1 MKYPDFSPYPLFS
14 RIDQDFSFGGGSSWN
29 GGLSRRRFLKRTGGA
44 TVATL
49 VAWHAASLESR
60 AEGEPEAGDSA
71 PPPPPGP
78 FKMRLQSVTPASG
91 EDFDHADFQVN
102 VGGVSMPAKLWIE
115 VLAAAPLG
123 GFPEKMTSVDFGYS
137 VIMTVAYN
145 GQAIARKVYEVPA
158 HAEVDTHDGALS
170 SWAGSDNDGGVLP
183 PYPGSEPDPE
193 EEEQPS
199 PVTEFTFETGGPT
212 YTVEVSLN
220 PSGQGGVTTTQAKA
234 TITGA
239 GVNATTGYQQVTHVF
254 ESFRDE

>member
-78 FKMRLQSVTPASG
+78 FKMRLQSVTPTSG
-91 EDFDHADFQVN
+91 EDFDHVDFQVN

-115 VLAAAPLG
+115 VLAAPPLG

-145 GQAIARKVYEVPA
+145 GQAIARKVYEVSA

-170 SWAGSDNDGGVLP
+170 SSTSSSANGSGGGATVDPDAPLP
-183 PYPGSEPDPE
+183 EPPVDLPE
-193 EEEQPS
+193 A
-199 PVTEFTFETGGPT
+199 EFTFETGGPT
-212 YTVEVSLN
+212 YTVQVAIDSN
-220 PSGQGGVTTTQAKA
+220 GSGGTTSTAANA
-234 TITGA
+234 TITGT
-239 GVNATTGYQQVTHVF
+239 GVNATTGYQKVTHVF